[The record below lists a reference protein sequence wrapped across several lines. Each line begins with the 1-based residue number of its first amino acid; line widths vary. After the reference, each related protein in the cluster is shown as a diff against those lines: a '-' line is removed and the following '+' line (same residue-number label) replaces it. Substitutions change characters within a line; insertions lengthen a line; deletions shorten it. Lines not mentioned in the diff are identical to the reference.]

1 MRDDNYIFIVYNK
14 SSIQKQEYRM
24 PVGMWNGY
32 GMYIPTSFYK
42 NISMQVCISNMIHS
56 GTFISSSSR
65 IISINMDFHHP
76 DSEMIIYLISIF
88 ISSHPNSSNV
98 TESWCVKTKNLY
110 KRNIKSKRIYIH
122 IFKKIYVWT
131 SSIRPS
137 LHRRTIAY
145 IQGVYAYMR
154 ILYVVD

>member
-110 KRNIKSKRIYIH
+110 KRNIKSKRIYIYSKRYMYEH
-122 IFKKIYVWT
+122 HPSVHP
-131 SSIRPS
+131 SIDVRS
-137 LHRRTIAY
+137 LTY
-145 IQGVYAYMR
+145 KECMR
-154 ILYVVD
+154 ICVYCMW